1 MEDQSLDATVL
12 NRVEERASVQTSEV
26 CGGR

>member
-12 NRVEERASVQTSEV
+12 NRVEERESVQTSEV